1 MFRFLFL
8 CFMTIPLLA
17 VVQISPREVGE
28 NPGISGE
35 VSGLFETKRGN
46 TDTDNYSG
54 AFTLQYDNNVSY
66 LVWGVVQAAYGE
78 ASGVKNTNKIYSHAR
93 YIENIRGKRLAYELF
108 FQMEEDEFKSIKDRM
123 LTGGGVRA
131 KLLRPKDGWG
141 GLFFGLGAFFEY
153 IGYSTGVDPTE
164 RNLRFSSYLAYT
176 LNMPEENSFLL
187 SGYYQPKV
195 DNTNDYI
202 VALSSQLE
210 VHIYKKLYLGFNINY
225 SRDTKPAIGI
235 KTDDFSQ
242 QTLFKY
248 KF

>member
-1 MFRFLFL
+1 MLRLFFLVAWAV
-8 CFMTIPLLA
+8 PLLA
-17 VVQISPREVGE
+17 IMQINPREVGE
-28 NPGISGE
+28 DPGMSGE

-46 TDTDNYSG
+46 TETDNYSG
-54 AFTLQYDNNVSY
+54 AFTLQYDNNISY
-66 LVWGVVQAAYGE
+66 LIWGMFQAAYGE
-78 ASGVKNTNKIYSHAR
+78 ASGVKNTNKLYSHLR
-93 YIENIRGKRLAYELF
+93 YLENIRGNKLAYELF
-108 FQMEEDEFKSIKDRM
+108 FQMQEDEFKSIRDRT
-123 LTGGGVRA
+123 LGGGGLRA

-153 IGYSTGVDPTE
+153 IGYSTGIDPAE
-164 RNLRFSSYLAYT
+164 RNLRLSTYLAYT
-176 LNMPEENSFLL
+176 LNFPEVNKFVL

-202 VALSSQLE
+202 IALTSQLE
-210 VHIYKKLYLGFNINY
+210 VHVYKKLYLGFTINY
-225 SRDTKPAIGI
+225 TRDSAPAIGI